1 MSAEEDLQREI
12 TRAALRALHGTGFA
26 LAGSGAIR
34 EYGLVDRPTRHVDLV
49 TSDPDVA
56 AFDSAVKNLVD
67 VLRQGAG
74 GRRIRRLGGSGTMAF
89 WGALLGTGAL
99 TIVPHAI
106 VLLMPAIA
114 VAAGSPLP
122 RAHRC

>member
-12 TRAALRALHGTGFA
+12 TRAALRALHRTGFA

-34 EYGLVDRPTRHVDLV
+34 EHGLVERPTRDVDLF

-56 AFDSAVKNLVD
+56 AFDSAVNELVE

-74 GRRIRRLGGSGTMAF
+74 LDVEEVRRAERFARLRV
-89 WGALLGTGAL
+89 
-99 TIVPHAI
+99 TI
-106 VLLMPAIA
+106 
-114 VAAGSPLP
+114 
-122 RAHRC
+122 